1 MDKMKGDDFRKDY
14 DIEKDDIGHGS
25 YGTVYK
31 ATKKDTKEVRAIKLI
46 DIEKFKKDCEAN
58 GHYLTEKEINDFIK
72 SIKGEITIMQK
83 MEGENQQNKNTVK
96 FYEYYYKE
104 NKEIAI
110 VMELCD
116 ENFAKMI
123 GTRRMNNKKFT
134 FDEIRNILHQL
145 NNCFKIMIKNKI
157 AHRDLK
163 PLNILVKYEGEKEK
177 NNYILKICDYGEA
190 KVLAKTKTLLSKVV
204 GTYTF
209 MAPEIMLK
217 KENTKF
223 DLKCDLWSLGIIIY
237 YLYFGKYPFD
247 NDYEIAIAHAI
258 KEGLDLEFSND
269 VEFNDLIRKLLV
281 KNPEER
287 ISWEQY
293 FNHPF
298 LNPNKIL
305 LTLKVTKENLNKK
318 EKGENNGIY
327 FLNNQNNEIKNL
339 NNEDCELF
347 INGEKTDFNFCFN
360 PDREGEYEIKLVF
373 KKKLTNCS
381 NMFST
386 CQNIIRIDLSS
397 FDSSQV
403 TNMYYMFGKCFNLEE
418 INLSNL
424 DTSKV
429 KDMSYLFN
437 KCKTLKKIIFP
448 DSFST
453 INVENME
460 CMFNICSE
468 LNEINFPSSF
478 VTRKVKNMEAMFK
491 ECNRLIK
498 LDLRNF
504 ETNEVISMGFMFEDC
519 TELKDL
525 IIDMDKFKT
534 DKVTHM
540 NRMFSDCYNLEYV
553 NIEKFNFSKVIFMN
567 HMFENC
573 EKLKEIDLSKLK
585 LSNEQ
590 NVEINTYKIFDNL
603 IDISVKAN
611 NDIIDKFK
619 KEFKDIKYIRI

>member
-1 MDKMKGDDFRKDY
+1 MKDVDFRKYYDY
-14 DIEKDDIGHGS
+14 DKEKDEIGHGS

-31 ATKKDTKEVRAIKLI
+31 VKKKETNEIRAIKLI
-46 DIEKFKKDCEAN
+46 DIEKYKKDCGNN
-58 GHYLTEKEINDFIK
+58 GYYLSEKEIKDFIK
-72 SIKGEITIMQK
+72 SIINEITIMK
-83 MEGENQQNKNTVK
+83 NMEGKNHQNKNTVK

-145 NNCFKIMIKNKI
+145 NNCFKIMLKNKI

-190 KVLAKTKTLLSKVV
+190 KALAKTKTLLSKVV

-237 YLYFGKYPFD
+237 YLYFEKYPFD
-247 NDYEIAIAHAI
+247 IDNQIAIIHSI

-403 TNMYYMFGKCFNLEE
+403 TNMNYMFGKCFNLEE
-418 INLSNL
+418 IDLSNL

-429 KDMSYLFN
+429 IDMSYLFN
-437 KCKTLKKIIFP
+437 KCKALKKLIFP

-453 INVENME
+453 INVENMSF
-460 CMFNICSE
+460 MFHFCKDLE
-468 LNEINFPSSF
+468 EINFPPSF
-478 VTRKVKNMEAMFK
+478 VTKKVKSMEAMFLR
-491 ECNRLIK
+491 CYNLNK

-504 ETNEVISMGFMFEDC
+504 ETKEVINLGNMFEDC
-519 TELKDL
+519 TQLKDL
-525 IIDMDKFKT
+525 IINMDKFKT
-534 DKVTHM
+534 DNVTHM
-540 NRMFSDCYNLEYV
+540 QKMFSNCNNLEQI
-553 NIEKFNFSKVIFMN
+553 NIGKFNYSKVIFMN

-573 EKLKEIDLSKLK
+573 EKLKEIDLSDLK
-585 LSNEQ
+585 LLNDKQ
-590 NVEINTYKIFDNL
+590 VEINMYKIFYNL
-603 IDISVKAN
+603 SDVSVKAN
-611 NDIIDKFK
+611 NEIIDKFK
-619 KEFKDIKYIRI
+619 TIFKNIKYIRL